1 MLVLACSQVIII
13 DITQTQVGRGVKMFT
28 KGIKIVKKYL
38 KCIKSKG
45 QIQSTEEMKE
55 VKEQAMDVL
64 QRAITA
70 GLVRF

>member
-1 MLVLACSQVIII
+1 
-13 DITQTQVGRGVKMFT
+13 MFT